1 MKIKTFAG
9 LVILLCVVSACH
21 KNISSSG
28 DSPSLSF
35 AKAHLLYKPSPI
47 DSTTMVAYCVVTL
60 DFEDAQGDIGYSD
73 SERET
78 LFPTAPEIPA
88 LSYPFADT
96 TTMYPLLLDYY
107 NGLQEEYYTSY
118 YPDESYIPFNDS
130 CTYQSLMRRYYTLTA
145 LYERIMMDYYYSLIV
160 EYYEGDNPPKV
171 RKDVNYSSVLP
182 PLGGYVPSGSVA
194 RGQIVYDMNIS
205 SRQNDTL
212 SFTFVLR
219 DRAGN
224 ESDEVRTPL
233 FIVR

>member
-1 MKIKTFAG
+1 MKIKTYAG
-9 LVILLCVVSACH
+9 LIILLCVVSACH
-21 KNISSSG
+21 KNISTG
-28 DSPSLSF
+28 DDSPSLSF
-35 AKAHLLYKPSPI
+35 ANAHLLYKPSPI

-73 SERET
+73 NEKES
-78 LFPTAPEIPA
+78 LFPPAPEIPA
-88 LSYPFADT
+88 LSYPFTDT
-96 TTMYPLLLDYY
+96 TTMYHLLLDYY
-107 NGLQEEYYTSY
+107 KVLQEGYYTTY

-130 CTYQSLMRRYYTLTA
+130 CTYKVLMKRYDTLTTM
-145 LYERIMMDYYYSLIV
+145 YERIMMDYYYSLIV

-182 PLGGYVPSGSVA
+182 PLGGYVPSGTVA

>member
-1 MKIKTFAG
+1 
-9 LVILLCVVSACH
+9 
-21 KNISSSG
+21 
-28 DSPSLSF
+28 
-35 AKAHLLYKPSPI
+35 
-47 DSTTMVAYCVVTL
+47 
-60 DFEDAQGDIGYSD
+60 
-73 SERET
+73 
-78 LFPTAPEIPA
+78 
-88 LSYPFADT
+88 
-96 TTMYPLLLDYY
+96 
-107 NGLQEEYYTSY
+107 
-118 YPDESYIPFNDS
+118 
-130 CTYQSLMRRYYTLTA
+130 
-145 LYERIMMDYYYSLIV
+145 MDYYYSLIV